1 MEKVDY
7 NIEYAHIYSDEV
19 FNQEHIESLS
29 VLELILRIL
38 KNDNKTYNLNLL
50 IDEYHPDDKS
60 LDIDDF
66 LNKLK
71 FRGYYPENLFL
82 ESDLHQDIKLFLNN
96 VTDEKA
102 LRDYDRYFAKNGK
115 SPCSYLVASWYLKR
129 LGLLPVDNIKKLT
142 DSGTKP
148 FPGKKII
155 NILDKK
161 YKPNEDKALE
171 LIKNSKFAA
180 YLDNIIY
187 YYY

>member
-19 FNQEHIESLS
+19 FNQEHIESLN

-38 KNDNKTYNLNLL
+38 KNDNKIFNLNLL
-50 IDEYHPDDKS
+50 VDEYHPDTKS

-66 LNKLK
+66 LSKLK
-71 FRGYYPENLFL
+71 YRGYYPDNLYL
-82 ESDLHQDIKLFLNN
+82 ESELHKDVKLLLDNL
-96 VTDEKA
+96 TSEKA
-102 LRDYDRYFAKNGK
+102 LRDYERYLVKHGK

-129 LGLLPVDNIKKLT
+129 LGVLPIENIKSFSNG
-142 DSGTKP
+142 DNP
-148 FPGKKII
+148 FAGQRII

-161 YKPNEDKALE
+161 YKANEDKALE
-171 LIKNSKFAA
+171 LIKNSKFAE